1 MMKEEGHEMV
11 VLFSVAF
18 NFQHKD
24 FVKLSRLQVLTEKQ
38 RGMRRLFV
46 GWKNKDRISYHAS
59 QKAVKHSR
67 WKHSGF

>member
-1 MMKEEGHEMV
+1 MMMKEEGHEMV

-18 NFQHKD
+18 NSQLED

-38 RGMRRLFV
+38 RGMRWLFV
-46 GWKNKDRISYHAS
+46 GWKNKDRISYHTS

-67 WKHSGF
+67 

>member
-46 GWKNKDRISYHAS
+46 GWKNNDRISYHAS

-67 WKHSGF
+67 

>member
-1 MMKEEGHEMV
+1 MMMKEEGHEMV

-18 NFQHKD
+18 NSQHKD

-38 RGMRRLFV
+38 RGMRQLFV

-67 WKHSGF
+67 

>member
-1 MMKEEGHEMV
+1 MMMKEEGHEMV

-24 FVKLSRLQVLTEKQ
+24 FVRLSRLQVLTEKQ

-46 GWKNKDRISYHAS
+46 GWKNKDRISYHTS

-67 WKHSGF
+67 